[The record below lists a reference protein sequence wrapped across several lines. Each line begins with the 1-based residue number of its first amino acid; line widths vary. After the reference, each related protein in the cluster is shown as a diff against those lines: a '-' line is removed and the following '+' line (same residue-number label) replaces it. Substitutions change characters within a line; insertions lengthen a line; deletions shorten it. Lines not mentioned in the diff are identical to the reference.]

1 MLTFR
6 VLSELL
12 RYPAPELKA
21 EAAEAEHILR
31 EEGLLGEENLN
42 DVCGFLQNVRETPQL
57 QLEAA
62 YLEAFDR
69 GRSTSLYLFEH
80 IHGES
85 RDRGQAMVK
94 LVMRYRAHGLELRQ
108 NELPDYLP
116 LFLEFLSTR
125 SVPEARKHLAE
136 VVDII
141 ALIGERLSRRG
152 AVHARLL
159 AAVASLANRG
169 NDSVELASIVQ
180 QEDRDDTPAALDRTW
195 EDAPVTFND
204 AAGMSAEDI
213 FGSPRNGRA
222 SVGD

>member
-1 MLTFR
+1 MLTYR

-21 EAAEAEHILR
+21 EAAEAECILR
-31 EEGLLGEENLN
+31 EEGLLTEENLN
-42 DVCGFLQNVRETPQL
+42 GVCGFLQHLRETPQL
-57 QLEAA
+57 ELEAA
-62 YLEAFDR
+62 YLEAFER

-94 LVMRYRAHGLELRQ
+94 LLMCYRAHGLQPQQ

-116 LFLEFLSTR
+116 LFLEYLSTR
-125 SVPEARKHLAE
+125 SLPEARKHLTE

-141 ALIGERLSRRG
+141 ALIGARLDRRG
-152 AVHARLL
+152 DTYARLL
-159 AAVASLANRG
+159 AAAASLANHG
-169 NDSVELASIVQ
+169 NDNAELVVRVE
-180 QEDRDDTPAALDRTW
+180 QEDRDDTPAALDKAW

-204 AAGMSAEDI
+204 ARG
-213 FGSPRNGRA
+213 
-222 SVGD
+222 